1 LIVPI
6 GEWVLRQACLEAAVW
21 PRGIDIAVNLSPAQF
36 KGGQLLEGV
45 RKALAV
51 SRLDP
56 RRLELEI
63 TESVL
68 LQNSEETLSVLHQ
81 LRALGIRIALDDF
94 GTGYSSLGYL
104 RSFPFDKIKIDRS
117 FIRDVDTNNDSAVI
131 VGAIVGI
138 ARGLGMTTVAEGVET
153 VEQLAKVRVHGCAKV
168 QGYLF
173 SRPRPADEVPALIR
187 TLRVPEDARPGRDR
201 EIDVVD
207 VDLDRDRGFSG
218 RMARW
223 NAHFDSDAFITLPP

>member
-1 LIVPI
+1 
-6 GEWVLRQACLEAAVW
+6 
-21 PRGIDIAVNLSPAQF
+21 
-36 KGGQLLEGV
+36 
-45 RKALAV
+45 
-51 SRLDP
+51 LDP

-63 TESVL
+63 TETVL
-68 LQNSEETLSVLHQ
+68 LQDSDETLTVLHQ

-131 VGAIVGI
+131 VAAIVNL

-153 VEQLAKVRVHGCAKV
+153 AAQLAKVRDLGCAKV

-173 SRPRPADEVPALIR
+173 SRPRPAREALNIIR
-187 TLRVPEDARPGRDR
+187 TLRVAEQTRQRGEDAVSASRDP
-201 EIDVVD
+201 V
-207 VDLDRDRGFSG
+207 GSFSKS
-218 RMARW
+218 MARW
-223 NAHFDSDAFITLPP
+223 DAHFDSDAFIMLPP